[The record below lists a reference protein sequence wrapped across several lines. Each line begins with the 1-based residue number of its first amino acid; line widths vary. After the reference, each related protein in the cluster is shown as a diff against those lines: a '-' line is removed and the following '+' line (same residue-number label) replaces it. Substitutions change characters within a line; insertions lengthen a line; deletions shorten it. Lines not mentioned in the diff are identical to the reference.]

1 MSFFPHDKLRKLPG
15 FAAEARARRQPSGL
29 NDELHRYDFNKLL
42 RAMTDPGLNDEAGF
56 ELEVSREIG
65 KARGRQAEGVYIPT
79 AVLARAL
86 TVSTAGGSTG
96 GQLVATDLRADKFID
111 LLRPKSFTAAL
122 GVTLLENLVGNVA
135 IPRQTGGAAAY
146 WVTEGNAPTES
157 QAAFDQVPMTP
168 KTIGAYT
175 DISRKMVLQSSIS
188 AQGFVANDLTNS
200 LAQAI
205 DYAVIAGS
213 GSGSEPTGLLNNA
226 AVPVH
231 ELGTNGEAMTWP
243 DVVAM
248 WLTVAANSAD
258 FHALG
263 FLTNPKVRGAL
274 MQAEKSAGSGEFV
287 WDAGE
292 TLAGRPAF
300 TTSLVPDNLTKG
312 TGTNLS
318 AMIFG
323 NWADIIIGQWGAIDL
338 TVDPYTLAT
347 SGGVR
352 LVALLDLDFAVRHP
366 ESFVVCKDII
376 TG

>member
-1 MSFFPHDKLRKLPG
+1 MSFFPQVT
-15 FAAEARARRQPSGL
+15 RRNSPSGL
-29 NDELHRYDFNKLL
+29 NDELHRYDLNKLL
-42 RAMTDPGLNDEAGF
+42 RAMIDTGLNYEAGF

-65 KARGRQAEGVYIPT
+65 KSRGRQAEGVYIPT

-86 TVSTAGGSTG
+86 TVSTASGSTG
-96 GQLVATDLRADKFID
+96 GQLVATDLRSDKFIE

-122 GVTLLENLVGNVA
+122 GVTLMEGLIGNVA

-146 WVTEGNAPTES
+146 WVTEGNSPTES
-157 QAAFDQVPMTP
+157 QASFDQVPMSP

-213 GSGSEPTGLLNNA
+213 GSGAEPTGLLNNTG
-226 AVPVH
+226 VPVLA
-231 ELGTNGEAMTWP
+231 LGTNGEGMTWA

-248 WLTVAANSAD
+248 WSTVAANSAD
-258 FHALG
+258 FNALG

-274 MQAEKSAGSGEFV
+274 MLVEKSAGSGEFV

-292 TLAGRPAF
+292 TLAGLPAF
-300 TTSLVPDNLTKG
+300 TTSLVPNNLIKG

-347 SGGVR
+347 SGGIR
-352 LVALLDLDFAVRHP
+352 LVALMDLDFVVRHP

-376 TG
+376 T

>member
-1 MSFFPHDKLRKLPG
+1 MSFFPHIT
-15 FAAEARARRQPSGL
+15 RRNLPSGL

-42 RAMTDPGLNDEAGF
+42 RAMTDPGLNDQAGF

-65 KARGRQAEGVYIPT
+65 KVRGRHAEGVYIPT

-157 QAAFDQVPMTP
+157 QATFDQVPMTP

-188 AQGFVANDLTNS
+188 AQGFVANDLTNT

-213 GSGSEPTGLLNNA
+213 GSGSEPTGLLNNTD
-226 AVPVH
+226 VPVH

-248 WLTVAANSAD
+248 WSAVAANSAD

-292 TLAGRPAF
+292 TLAGLPAF

-338 TVDPYTLAT
+338 TVDTYTLAT

-366 ESFVVCKDII
+366 ESFVVCKDIV
-376 TG
+376 TS